1 MGHSSAPRGLIVDL
15 ITPLKS
21 NGEIDGRSLGQH
33 LDRVLPHVDAV
44 FIASPYAGEGIHL
57 TAAQREDLL
66 DKTLVVVRSRIP
78 LLVWITQDTEDKT
91 KETLLLLRN
100 GLQARKYAGPV
111 LWVDTP
117 LYYHSNRGL
126 HLHYRNLC
134 TLAGGS
140 WLLHNDPDL
149 IIPLGRSFK
158 RNNIRTAILKDLAR
172 IEEIQGLVFSGALE
186 RANNY
191 QRAVRRKPE
200 FRIYDGHEP
209 HFLKHPSMSGVVSAG
224 ANLAPKA
231 WRKLTNASLTSS
243 DGGRAYPDQVRQ
255 IWETGVYL
263 QKLFEAYQRSPAP
276 VIKEVLLRMEVIE
289 SAKSMLEAESLQD
302 KAEKL
307 REAMESHGDR
317 AS

>member
-15 ITPLKS
+15 ITPLKQ
-21 NGEIDGRSLGQH
+21 NGEIDGRGLGQH
-33 LDRVLPHVDAV
+33 LDRILPHVHAV

-57 TAAQREDLL
+57 SAAQREDLL
-66 DKTLVVVRSRIP
+66 DKSLVVVRSQLP
-78 LLVWITQDTEDKT
+78 LLVWITQETEDKT
-91 KETLLLLRN
+91 KETLLLLRKR
-100 GLQARKYAGPV
+100 LDARRYDGPV

-134 TLAGGS
+134 TLAKGS
-140 WLLHNDPDL
+140 WVLHNDPDL
-149 IIPLGRSFK
+149 IVPLGRSFK

-172 IEEIQGLVFSGALE
+172 IEEIQGLVFSGSLE

-209 HFLKHPSMSGVVSAG
+209 HFLKHPSMSGVLSAG

-231 WRKLTNASLTSS
+231 WRKLTDACLTPPDSRQ
-243 DGGRAYPDQVRQ
+243 DYPDQVHQ
-255 IWETGVYL
+255 IWETGAYL
-263 QKLFEAYQRSPAP
+263 QKLLEAYQPHPAP
-276 VIKEVLLRMEVIE
+276 AIKEVLSKMGVIE
-289 SAKSMLEAESLQD
+289 SAKSTLEAENLRD
-302 KAEKL
+302 KAQRLKET
-307 REAMESHGDR
+307 MESHGDR